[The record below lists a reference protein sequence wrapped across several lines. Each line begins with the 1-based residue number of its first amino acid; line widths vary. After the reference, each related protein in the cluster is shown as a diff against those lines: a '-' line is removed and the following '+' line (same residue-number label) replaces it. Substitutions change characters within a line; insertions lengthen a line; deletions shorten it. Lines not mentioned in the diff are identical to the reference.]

1 MDKTME
7 NLRGRFDEFSRQ
19 ANKLLA
25 DKGDAVWTE
34 EEQASFDALVDKMEA
49 CKKQMKSIEALR
61 EAEADKYFDAVTKP
75 TGPKDSTVTFPQAFE
90 ALIRRGFDNL
100 SAEEREILRPMNATQ
115 SGANKGTNSAGGY
128 TVPEELATY
137 VIDKLKAFGGMRSAA
152 KVITTDTGITMKWP
166 TSDGTSEVGEI
177 VAENNNVSQLLPTF
191 GIASLDVFKYSSK
204 SVAISWELLQDTGID
219 ILRFI
224 TDRLA
229 TRIARIQNQHFTT
242 GTGSGQPTG
251 LLTAGAANTANVAN
265 VTTANTIKYDDLIE
279 TIHKVDPAYRNN
291 CAWMMSDATL
301 ATIRKLK
308 DTTNRPLWGADNL
321 LGGAPG
327 SLLGYKIIINQDMNA
342 SYPIAFGDFS
352 SYIIRDV
359 RGSMEMRRFDDSK
372 YAEYGQAGFCQW
384 IRSGGTLLVPSGVAL
399 LSSSVAS
406 GG

>member
-1 MDKTME
+1 MDKTMD
-7 NLRGRFDEFSRQ
+7 NLRGKFDDLSRK
-19 ANKLLA
+19 ANALIA
-25 DKGDAVWTE
+25 EKGDAVWDE
-34 EEQASFDALVDKMEA
+34 ASQKQFDAYVDEINAVKA
-49 CKKQMKSIEALR
+49 QMKSIEALR
-61 EAEADKYFDAVTKP
+61 EAEADKFFAAVSKP
-75 TGPKDSTVTFPQAFE
+75 QSPKDTAVSFESAFE

-100 SAEEREILRPMNATQ
+100 SVEEREVLRPMNLSTTGNA
-115 SGANKGTNSAGGY
+115 KGTNSAGGY

-137 VIDKLKAFGGMRSAA
+137 VIDKLKAFGGMREAA
-152 KVITTDTGITMKWP
+152 KVITTESGITMKWP

-191 GIASLDVFKYSSK
+191 GLTSLDVFKYSSK

-219 ILRFI
+219 IIRFI

-242 GTGSGQPTG
+242 GSGSGQPSG

-265 VTTANTIKYDDLIE
+265 VGTANTVKYDDLIE

-301 ATIRKLK
+301 AAIRKLK

-321 LGGAPG
+321 LSGAPG
-327 SLLGYKIIINQDMNA
+327 SLLGYRIIINQDMNS
-342 SYPIAFGDFS
+342 SYPVAFGDFS
-352 SYIIRDV
+352 SYVIRDV

-384 IRSGGTLLVPSGVAL
+384 IRSGGALLVPSGIAL

-406 GG
+406 S